1 MPRTPKSSVTRNEAK
16 RTSRRLIVA
25 AAVFTVAA
33 AVGIAVSVADQ
44 ADTPTAAP
52 APEPTGE
59 VNAMGMPVVAT
70 PGRGT
75 GTATAGPVEV
85 TGARW
90 ELGRVPLDVA
100 VRPSW
105 VLHNTGLEPVTVG
118 EPHPEVRA
126 GCCPGAFEIDTT
138 TIAPGATAELSFEL
152 SMHAG
157 MDGWHDITVHVPLH
171 DGTVEQLLE
180 VGVTGDFT
188 NT

>member
-1 MPRTPKSSVTRNEAK
+1 MTHPPKSYVARSEAK
-16 RTSRRLIVA
+16 RAKRRTAIA

-44 ADTPTAAP
+44 ADTSTATL

-75 GTATAGPVEV
+75 GTATAGSVEV

-90 ELGRVPLDVA
+90 ELGQVPLDVA

-105 VLHNTGLEPVTVG
+105 VLRNTGTAPVTVG

-126 GCCPGAFEIDTT
+126 GCCPGAFDIETT
-138 TIAPGATAELSFEL
+138 TIAPGETAELSFEL

-157 MDGWHDITVHVPLH
+157 MDGWHDIAVHVPLH
-171 DGTVEQLLE
+171 DGIADQVLE
-180 VGVTGDFT
+180 LGVTGDFT